1 MKAACRP
8 RELCRVA
15 VLLLLA
21 VAARPTFA
29 GQTAHEWLM
38 KTNEAARN
46 LTYEGVFVYEHG
58 KQLDVMRIVHRNQD
72 GRRRERLVSLNGAP
86 REVIRNDREVICYLP
101 DEKSVLVE
109 HRKVDN
115 RTFPALLP
123 EHLQALEQNYE
134 IRLGPAARVAGRS
147 AQQILIVPRDRFR
160 YGYQLW
166 ADRDTGL
173 LLKAELLDTRT
184 QPIEQFM
191 FTHLT
196 VGGSIPDSAFEPES
210 AAPGLVWH
218 RAEAQHA
225 AVSSAQTPRLEV
237 RELPRGY
244 RLSTRMVRQLPMR
257 QTPVDHLVYSDGLAT
272 VSVFVEHDDKA
283 GGGRLGMSKMGAMHA
298 YSRRV
303 AGYKVIVVGEVPAET
318 VTLIG
323 DAVAPP

>member
-1 MKAACRP
+1 MKAACRS
-8 RELCRVA
+8 RRLDRV
-15 VLLLLA
+15 VVLLLA
-21 VAARPTFA
+21 VAAAPAFA
-29 GQTAHEWLM
+29 GQTAHEWLV
-38 KTNEAARN
+38 KSNEAARR

-101 DEKSVLVE
+101 DEKSVFVE
-109 HRKVDN
+109 HRKVDSKI
-115 RTFPALLP
+115 FPGLLP
-123 EHLQALEQNYE
+123 EQLQALEQNYE
-134 IRLGPAARVAGRS
+134 IQLGRSARVVGRS
-147 AQQILIVPRDRFR
+147 AQQILILPRDRLR

-196 VGGSIPDSAFEPES
+196 IGGSIPDAAFEPES
-210 AAPGLVWH
+210 VAPGLVWH
-218 RAEAQHA
+218 RAEAQDPA
-225 AVSSAQTPRLEV
+225 ARPAPQPPLQA
-237 RELPRGY
+237 RELPKGY
-244 RLSTRMVRQLPMR
+244 RLSTHIVRQLPLR

-272 VSVFVEHDDKA
+272 VSVFVERDDKGS
-283 GGGRLGMSKMGAMHA
+283 GGGLGMSKIGAVHA

-303 AGYKVIVVGEVPAET
+303 DGYRVIVVGEVPAET
-318 VTLIG
+318 VKLIAE
-323 DAVAPP
+323 AVAPP